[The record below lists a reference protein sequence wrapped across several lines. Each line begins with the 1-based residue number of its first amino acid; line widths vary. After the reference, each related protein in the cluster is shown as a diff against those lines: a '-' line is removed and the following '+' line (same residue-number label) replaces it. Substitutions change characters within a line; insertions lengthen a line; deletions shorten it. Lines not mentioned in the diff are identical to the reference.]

1 MTVVNAGSISGS
13 RDAVQFAAGFADR
26 LIVDPGA
33 TFNGTVTGGNT
44 IGATAVSTLELASGA
59 SAGTLTGL
67 GTTIVDFG
75 QVGIDS
81 SATWTLLSGTLSAGY
96 AIYDAGTLTNTD
108 TLASPVT
115 LGAGAVLTN
124 AAGGLIHNASG
135 FAVYSAGTSA
145 GVSVINAGSI
155 AGSAS
160 GGEGVNLHAGGN
172 ATNQSGASIS
182 GYQGI
187 YDTGD
192 ALTVVNAGSIAGNAT
207 ELSGKG
213 VNLLA
218 GGSVTNQSGARIS
231 GYTGIYGKGDAV
243 TVVNAG
249 SIAGNVSGPGVAL
262 LAGGSVTN
270 QSGGRISGY
279 TGIFG
284 TGSAVIVANA
294 GSIAG
299 NNAGGT
305 GVALL
310 AGGSVGN
317 QSGARIS
324 GYWGIVA
331 SGDTVAVVNSGSIAG
346 NGLQPD
352 GAGVALHAGGSVTN
366 QSIASISGYTGIFAN
381 GSALTV
387 VNAGSIAGNAS
398 NPSGTGVDLL
408 AGGSVTNQSTAS
420 ISGFDGIAVSG
431 GAGTVVNAGSISG
444 SSDAVQFAA
453 GFANRL
459 VIDPGA
465 TFIGTV
471 TGSNTLGAGTSST
484 LELASGVSA
493 GTLNGLGPKYLD
505 FTQIIVDSGA
515 TWTLTADTLAAGYAI
530 YDAGTLTNT
539 GTIASAVTLGAGA
552 VLTNQSGGTIGGQS
566 GIYGA
571 GLVTVA
577 NSGVI
582 AGSTTSGDGIRLEAP
597 SGGGSVTNRINGT
610 ISGTD
615 GIYVTGGDSPL
626 TVLNDGV
633 IAGNTASGIGIKL
646 YGSGSS
652 SSIIT
657 NQSSGTISGKI
668 GIYAPDA
675 ATTVVN
681 AGSITGASSAVE
693 LAYGYANRVIIDP
706 GAVFSGLVDG
716 GNEVGSTATST
727 LELTSAESQGT
738 ISGLGSQFI
747 DFARI
752 TIDSGAAWTFAG
764 TNNIAADTTLT
775 DAGSAIIS
783 GTAGN
788 IADMTVSG
796 TGAAWDGA
804 VALVVGDQG
813 DGMLSIANQATV
825 QTDGNAAVSP
835 SQGFDI
841 AQSSGGA
848 GDVTVAGADSLL
860 SNTGRFL
867 VGDTGL
873 GSLAIESGATVVTTP
888 GTAGLAGAVIAA
900 QAGSDGSS
908 VNVTGAG
915 SNWQIGGAL
924 DVGNAA
930 EGSLNITAG
939 GSVSAGSIDTG
950 VLAGSFGDIVV
961 NGTASQLTATGQF
974 TVGDSANA
982 DMAVSGGATIDAG
995 NFDIGL
1001 QAGASGVVDVEGSSV
1016 INVANAFNVGDA
1028 GNAVLSLGADATVN
1042 TTSFNIGTAGVLIE
1056 FGDPINSGTVTNSNS
1071 IVVNGGSNVTTATD
1085 EFVNDGL
1092 VEVENSGTETINTPL
1107 ITGTGS
1113 MQLSTDGDLVLN
1125 ANSIQ
1130 PTQTIVFA
1138 DATGTLTIGT
1148 DALGGFDSTISGFQ
1162 AGDQI
1167 IVQTTAA
1174 ATFSQNGSIVSVIAN
1189 GTTLG
1194 ELAFANTAQAAL
1206 AASTDGA
1213 LADQVICFC
1222 AGTQIATPS
1231 GEVAVEQLAVG
1242 DVVLTHRGEARPITW
1257 IGVGRVLAT
1266 RGRRSAATPVV
1277 LRKGALADN
1286 VPHHDLRVTKGHS
1299 FYLDGVLIPV
1309 EFLVNHRS
1317 IEWDDRAQ
1325 EVILYHLE
1333 LASHDVLLANGALA
1347 ESYRDDG
1354 NRWLFRNA
1362 NSGWALPPQVPCAPV
1377 LTGGAVVDAVWRRL
1391 LERAGPRPSLP
1402 LTEDPDLHLCVDGV
1416 RLEAT
1421 SRHGGAHIFALPA
1434 RPVSV
1439 SIVSRAGVPA
1449 ELGLA
1454 RDPRVL
1460 GVALR
1465 RLAVRQGIRFRV
1477 MRAADPSLADGFH
1490 PFEPESGLRW
1500 TDGDAAIPQALF
1512 DGFDGP
1518 MELVLHVGGTTS
1530 YLEDYPVQRVA

>member
-1 MTVVNAGSISGS
+1 MPPAQFVWTGAQDMNFANALNWNDVTDDLEPPASPPDAADTAQFQSDSGGTIIGIGSVDVLRFDGTALWTLTFAATLVAAGGITVGASGS
-13 RDAVQFAAGFADR
+13 GALAVED
-26 LIVDPGA
+26 GA
-33 TFNGTVTGGNT
+33 T
-44 IGATAVSTLELASGA
+44 IA
-59 SAGTLTGL
+59 SAGTVD
-67 GTTIVDFG
+67 IV
-75 QVGIDS
+75 
-81 SATWTLLSGTLSAGY
+81 SGE
-96 AIYDAGTLTNTD
+96 
-108 TLASPVT
+108 
-115 LGAGAVLTN
+115 
-124 AAGGLIHNASG
+124 AGGA
-135 FAVYSAGTSA
+135 
-145 GVSVINAGSI
+145 
-155 AGSAS
+155 
-160 GGEGVNLHAGGN
+160 
-172 ATNQSGASIS
+172 
-182 GYQGI
+182 
-187 YDTGD
+187 
-192 ALTVVNAGSIAGNAT
+192 
-207 ELSGKG
+207 
-213 VNLLA
+213 
-218 GGSVTNQSGARIS
+218 
-231 GYTGIYGKGDAV
+231 
-243 TVVNAG
+243 
-249 SIAGNVSGPGVAL
+249 
-262 LAGGSVTN
+262 
-270 QSGGRISGY
+270 
-279 TGIFG
+279 
-284 TGSAVIVANA
+284 
-294 GSIAG
+294 
-299 NNAGGT
+299 
-305 GVALL
+305 
-310 AGGSVGN
+310 
-317 QSGARIS
+317 
-324 GYWGIVA
+324 
-331 SGDTVAVVNSGSIAG
+331 
-346 NGLQPD
+346 
-352 GAGVALHAGGSVTN
+352 
-366 QSIASISGYTGIFAN
+366 
-381 GSALTV
+381 
-387 VNAGSIAGNAS
+387 
-398 NPSGTGVDLL
+398 
-408 AGGSVTNQSTAS
+408 
-420 ISGFDGIAVSG
+420 AVS
-431 GAGTVVNAGSISG
+431 
-444 SSDAVQFAA
+444 
-453 GFANRL
+453 
-459 VIDPGA
+459 ID
-465 TFIGTV
+465 
-471 TGSNTLGAGTSST
+471 
-484 LELASGVSA
+484 
-493 GTLNGLGPKYLD
+493 GP
-505 FTQIIVDSGA
+505 
-515 TWTLTADTLAAGYAI
+515 
-530 YDAGTLTNT
+530 
-539 GTIASAVTLGAGA
+539 
-552 VLTNQSGGTIGGQS
+552 
-566 GIYGA
+566 
-571 GLVTVA
+571 
-577 NSGVI
+577 
-582 AGSTTSGDGIRLEAP
+582 
-597 SGGGSVTNRINGT
+597 
-610 ISGTD
+610 
-615 GIYVTGGDSPL
+615 
-626 TVLNDGV
+626 
-633 IAGNTASGIGIKL
+633 
-646 YGSGSS
+646 
-652 SSIIT
+652 
-657 NQSSGTISGKI
+657 
-668 GIYAPDA
+668 
-675 ATTVVN
+675 
-681 AGSITGASSAVE
+681 
-693 LAYGYANRVIIDP
+693 
-706 GAVFSGLVDG
+706 
-716 GNEVGSTATST
+716 
-727 LELTSAESQGT
+727 
-738 ISGLGSQFI
+738 
-747 DFARI
+747 
-752 TIDSGAAWTFAG
+752 GAAWTSEG
-764 TNNIAADTTLT
+764 
-775 DAGSAIIS
+775 G
-783 GTAGN
+783 
-788 IADMTVSG
+788 
-796 TGAAWDGA
+796 
-804 VALVVGDQG
+804 LVVGEDGSGAFTISGQASASSAALPGLDAAAWLGLAPG
-813 DGMLSIANQATV
+813 DTGSLTVTGAGSSFTATGQLDV
-825 QTDGNAAVSP
+825 GVSGAGSFLVDNGGTAATGDSSVDP
-835 SQGFDI
+835 TQGFDI
-841 AQSSGGA
+841 ASAVGGSGQA
-848 GDVTVAGADSLL
+848 TVAGNASTLTND
-860 SNTGRFL
+860 GRFL
-867 VGDTGL
+867 VGDAGL

-1001 QAGASGVVDVEGSSV
+1001 QAGASGVVDVEGTSV
-1016 INVANAFNVGDA
+1016 INVANAFNIGDA

-1085 EFVNDGL
+1085 EFVNNGL

-1138 DATGTLTIGT
+1138 DATGTLTIGA

-1402 LTEDPDLHLCVDGV
+1402 LTDDPDLHVLMDGQ
-1416 RLEAT
+1416 RLDAMARVGEA
-1421 SRHGGAHIFALPA
+1421 HVFHLPA
-1434 RPVSV
+1434 VPSV
-1439 SIVSRAGVPA
+1439 LRIMSRAAVPA

-1465 RLAVRQGIRFRV
+1465 RLVVRKGARFRV
-1477 MRAADPSLADGFH
+1477 AEANDDRLTDGFH
-1490 PFEPESGLRW
+1490 AFEAGNGLRW
-1500 TDGDAAIPQALF
+1500 TDGDAAIQAELF
-1512 DGFDGP
+1512 AGFTGP
-1518 MELVLHVGGTTS
+1518 LELVLQIGGVAR
-1530 YLEDYPVQRVA
+1530 YPADHRAQQAA